1 MKIIVDAYG
10 GDHAPLE
17 VIKGAVAA
25 RDAYGVDIVLVGN
38 EEEIKKTATV
48 YIAQGDTLKSLIV

>member
-17 VIKGAVAA
+17 ILKGAVQAVA
-25 RDAYGVDIVLVGN
+25 AYGYDILLTGD
-38 EEEIKKTATV
+38 EAELRRLAQESPEARTA
-48 YIAQGDTLKSLIV
+48 LEK